1 MVKLIVII
9 FYQIKY
15 AIFLKVKKRKKKK
28 VTFYNVGWKE
38 AAWDGNPKNDKS
50 RYI

>member
-1 MVKLIVII
+1 MVKTYCDYILS
-9 FYQIKY
+9 Y
-15 AIFLKVKKRKKKK
+15 KVCYLPKSEKKKK